1 MTTVQKIIWAETFAQ
16 QCQALSEGRG
26 NFHGYLDLAYEL
38 QAREGASDPALVAR
52 REFDRLRSIDS
63 CQRATATS

>member
-16 QCQALSEGRG
+16 QCQVLSEGRG

-38 QAREGASDPALVAR
+38 QASEGDRDPAQVAR
-52 REFDRLRSIDS
+52 REFDRLRDAESHRQAAS
-63 CQRATATS
+63 T

>member
-38 QAREGASDPALVAR
+38 QPSDGALDPAQVAR
-52 REFDRLRSIDS
+52 REFDRLSHAESHRQAAS
-63 CQRATATS
+63 T

>member
-38 QAREGASDPALVAR
+38 QAREGTSDPALVAR
-52 REFDRLRSIDS
+52 REFDRLCSAESSRRS
-63 CQRATATS
+63 TTTS